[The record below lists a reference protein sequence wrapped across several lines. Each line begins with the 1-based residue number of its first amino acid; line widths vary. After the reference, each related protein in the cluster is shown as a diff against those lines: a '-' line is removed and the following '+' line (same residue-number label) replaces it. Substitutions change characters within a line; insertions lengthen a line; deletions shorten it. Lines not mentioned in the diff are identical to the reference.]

1 MNYDQRL
8 KNHLSEYKLNR
19 LGVRENGLWK
29 GNKKEYSHILPEN
42 LQRLNIL
49 ETYRREFWSYYDSQP
64 GLKLHKDFH
73 HLNSSQAM
81 CFNLFYPC
89 LDDPAME
96 RIHLTEIL
104 NCGGDTVQEASF
116 EKVLD
121 KTEGTNFD
129 FFIQLSSGRKVFFEL
144 KLSESK
150 FGTAR
155 NDQAH
160 REKLEAIYR
169 PRLEGKVSPACLKPS
184 VFFQHYQILRNISYI
199 DPAKPDLLLFVLP
212 RMNEKLSGLGDFLA
226 DNLSDELKVSRVVV
240 LHLEDV
246 VQRILKSLAH
256 VSAVSLAHYRLF
268 EEKYILEG

>member
-1 MNYDQRL
+1 MNYDQRI
-8 KNHLSEYKLNR
+8 KNHLAEYKVKR
-19 LGVRENGLWK
+19 LGVLENGIWK
-29 GNKKEYSHILPEN
+29 RSKKEYPHILPEH
-42 LQRLNIL
+42 LQQLNIL
-49 ETYRREFWSYYDSQP
+49 ETYRSKFWSYYDSQP

-89 LDDPAME
+89 LDDPAMQ
-96 RIHLTEIL
+96 RILLTEIL
-104 NCGGDTVQEASF
+104 NCGLDTVQEAAF

-169 PRLEGKVSPACLKPS
+169 PRLKGKVTDECLEPS
-184 VFFQHYQILRNISYI
+184 IFFQHYQILRNISYI
-199 DPAKPDLLLFVLP
+199 DPTGTDLLFFIFP
-212 RMNEKLSGLGDFLA
+212 GTNEKLSGLGDFLA
-226 DNLSDELKVSRVVV
+226 DNLSEELKVSRVVV
-240 LHLEDV
+240 LHLEDFV
-246 VQRILKSLAH
+246 HRILNLLNHERVISLT
-256 VSAVSLAHYRLF
+256 HYKLF
-268 EEKYILEG
+268 KEKYVSNE

>member
-8 KNHLSEYKLNR
+8 KNHLAEYKLKR
-19 LGVRENGLWK
+19 LEVQENGLWK
-29 GNKKEYSHILPEN
+29 GHQKEYPHILPEH
-42 LQRLNIL
+42 LQQLNIL
-49 ETYRREFWSYYDSQP
+49 ETNRSKFWSYYDSQP

-89 LDDPAME
+89 LDDPAMQ
-96 RIHLTEIL
+96 RILLTEIL
-104 NCGGDTVQEASF
+104 NCGGDTVREAAF

-121 KTEGTNFD
+121 KAEGTNFD

-169 PRLEGKVSPACLKPS
+169 PRLEGKVSPDVLETS
-184 VFFQHYQILRNISYI
+184 VFFQYYQILRNISYI
-199 DPAKPDLLLFVLP
+199 DPAKPDVLFFIFP
-212 RMNEKLSGLGDFLA
+212 RMNEKLSGLEDFLA
-226 DNLSDELKVSRVVV
+226 ANLSEELKVSRVVV

-246 VQRILKSLAH
+246 ISRILNSPTH
-256 VSAVSLAHYRLF
+256 VSAVSLAHYQLF
-268 EEKYILEG
+268 GEKYILEE